1 MAFRVKKCFHAVGNG
16 TLFSGQIQ
24 NIQNSEVFNWLYD
37 CGCTSPK
44 IIQNAITNLP
54 AWFHSHNTI
63 DMLVISHFDDD
74 HVNGLEILL
83 KTFNVKRLVL
93 PFTEWS
99 QSIREISI
107 LGKKGTTPSIALFQL
122 NPVKWLKLNGFEN
135 RINEIILV
143 EGGENPD
150 SDILQSNINLVDRP
164 DLPIED
170 PTSVFFEF
178 DTPVQYSNIKLS
190 KMNHFQSFQDS
201 SKSFEFMFYNAEKSF
216 SELGLI
222 YEVGGKRFAKKSGQ
236 EISSVKADIEK
247 TIISL
252 GLDQHINN
260 LQKDWR
266 KKLKNCYEKHFGKTG
281 KAKNNISLCMYS
293 APAEINSSPYR
304 TRFATLLTGDINL
317 SPKVIDDMELHFGKN
332 RWQSIGVVQVPHH
345 GSKYS
350 WTVGNTAKL
359 MPAIFVH
366 CANPTIKHPHPDVK
380 ADLQNSTA
388 IVFEA
393 NRKLSVDYN
402 FRY

>member
-143 EGGENPD
+143 KGGANPD

-164 DLPIED
+164 DLPIDD

-222 YEVGGKRFAKKSGQ
+222 YEVGGKRFAKKSRQ
-236 EISSVKADIEK
+236 EISIVKADIEK

-252 GLDQHINN
+252 GLDQNITN
-260 LQKDWR
+260 LPKDWR
-266 KKLKNCYEKHFGKTG
+266 KKLKHCYEKHFGKTG
-281 KAKNNISLCMYS
+281 DAKNNISLCMYA
-293 APAEINSSPYR
+293 APLDLNLQKSRY
-304 TRFATLLTGDINL
+304 ATLLTGDINL
-317 SPKVIDDMELHFGKN
+317 SSNVIDDMEAHLGIN
-332 RWQSIGVVQVPHH
+332 RWDSLGIVQVPHH
-345 GSKYS
+345 GSQHS
-350 WTVGNTAKL
+350 WTVGNTARF
-359 MPAIFVH
+359 MPATFVQ
-366 CANPTIKHPHPDVK
+366 CATTTKLHPHSKVV
-380 ADLQNSTA
+380 ADLASYGA
-388 IVFEA
+388 RVRVA
-393 NRKLSVDYN
+393 NRQLPVAYSFLY
-402 FRY
+402 